1 MRPPLFTRRDLLRLG
16 LAAPL
21 LALLPREAQARGL
34 WDRSLVLVELTG
46 GNDGL
51 NTVIP
56 LADPLYE
63 RLRPK
68 LAIPK
73 ARTLALSA
81 EAGFHP
87 ALEPLMPAWRLR
99 ELAVVQGL
107 GYPKPNR
114 SHFRSIEI
122 WETAS
127 ASDEVLDEGWIARL
141 FAINPPPAAHPADA
155 LVLGNSSRGPFEGGA
170 ARLVVLDRKG
180 EGLKRPVRVSSS
192 THPVRNPAL
201 EHILEVRADLIR
213 AGQAL
218 LERPLSGPKPAA
230 DFPATQLG
238 QGLESAARIL
248 MAGLKVPVLKI
259 AHGSF
264 DTHANQLSHHE
275 KLLGELAQ
283 GLAAFR
289 QAMRAAGLW
298 DRVLV
303 MTYSEFGR
311 RAQENASQGT
321 DHGTAAPHILMGGRV
336 KGGLYGEAPPL
347 SRLEGGDL
355 VHTVDF
361 RQLYA
366 TAAESWWG
374 LTPLSGHRPLAVIG

>member
-1 MRPPLFTRRDLLRLG
+1 MPAAPSRRDLLRLG

-21 LALLPREAQARGL
+21 LMALPRSALARGN
-34 WDRSLVLVELTG
+34 WDRTLVLIELNG

-51 NTVIP
+51 NTVVP
-56 LADPLYE
+56 LTDPLYE
-63 RLRPK
+63 KLRPK

-73 ARTLALSA
+73 AQTLALSA

-87 ALEPLMPAWRLR
+87 ALAPLMPVWRLG
-99 ELAVVQGL
+99 EMAIAQGV

-141 FAINPPPAAHPADA
+141 FAGAPPPALNPADA
-155 LVLGNSSRGPFEGGA
+155 LVLGNSSRGPFEGGGL
-170 ARLVVLDRKG
+170 RLIVLDRKG
-180 EGLKRPVRVSSS
+180 EGLKRPDRVSPA

-201 EHILEVRADLIR
+201 EHILGVRADLIR

-218 LERPLSGPKPAA
+218 FERPLSGPKPAG
-230 DFPATQLG
+230 DFPASPIG

-264 DTHANQLSHHE
+264 DTHANQLPQHE
-275 KLLGELAQ
+275 KLLSELAQ

-289 QAMRAAGLW
+289 LALKAAGLW

-311 RAQENASQGT
+311 RAQENASRGT
-321 DHGTAAPHILMGGRV
+321 DHGTAAPHLLIGGRV
-336 KGGLYGEAPPL
+336 KGGFYGEAPSL
-347 SRLEGGDL
+347 AKLEGGDL
-355 VHTVDF
+355 VHTLDF
-361 RQLYA
+361 HQLYA
-366 TAAESWWG
+366 TVAEGWWG
-374 LTPLSGHRPLAVIG
+374 LTPLTGHKPLAVIG